1 MILGTDSWIFEFLS
15 LSSQAEQE
23 RCLQCIEKLLIFIGH
38 NHILQTR
45 HPQEHAKVKVFL
57 FKSILPHIKQI
68 YRHSNVFNGVP
79 ETAATFT
86 LNATGENGIPIFA
99 DLFKFFTEA
108 VVYDIQ

>member
-1 MILGTDSWIFEFLS
+1 MISRTDLWISEFLS

-23 RCLQCIEKLLIFIGH
+23 RCLQCIEKLLNLIGH
-38 NHILQTR
+38 HYLLKTR
-45 HPQEHAKVKVFL
+45 HPQEHTNVKVFL

-79 ETAATFT
+79 ETAATFS
-86 LNATGENGIPIFA
+86 LNATGENGVPIFA

-108 VVYDIQ
+108 VVCDIQ